1 MTYNESAQEY
11 INELVT
17 VNDIQA
23 AVIEEQEAL
32 IKMLK
37 AQLQAANNAQKVDYG
52 VA

>member
-11 INELVT
+11 ILELET
-17 VNDIQA
+17 INDIQS
-23 AVIEEQEAL
+23 AVIEEQDAL

-37 AQLQAANNAQKVDYG
+37 AQLQAKNNGQKVNYG